1 MKSKKPTINHTD
13 ITKAIQKFQKQG
25 GLIKHLPEQIVPK
38 GILVGGK
45 FGMFES
51 IFEPNTAGSG
61 GGSASSNS
69 ANTEAAAAE

>member
-1 MKSKKPTINHTD
+1 MKSKKTTISHTD
-13 ITKAIQKFQKQG
+13 ITKAIQKFKKEG
-25 GLIKHLPEQIVPK
+25 GLIKRLPEQVVPK

-61 GGSASSNS
+61 GGNSSS
-69 ANTEAAAAE
+69 NTEAAAAE